1 MSQKEQN
8 DEFVAVRPS
17 LIFSWRRS
25 FRRRWSMAVAVMLV
39 IPIIFG
45 LFAAIHVRG
54 FSVPPGHLRRAEL
67 LVFVEDPSSRDWLDK
82 ISQQTPFPILLE
94 KGRIE
99 SLSASV
105 WEEIASMKYQYVAEL
120 RDVVVPDPKPV
131 FEKNQVL
138 PILPEIVTAANPWT
152 VSVNRHLQPRLKLLA
167 QLTADDLPGTWPEYY
182 GNVESFQGMR
192 YLLEIDAKG
201 NVVSCLAAGK
211 EAEKRNV
218 ALENWM
224 KSLVFP
230 KPERVK
236 GWLGCEVIGTNVDD

>member
-1 MSQKEQN
+1 MSHKEKN
-8 DEFVAVRPS
+8 DGFVAARS
-17 LIFSWRRS
+17 ALIFSWRRS
-25 FRRRWSMAVAVMLV
+25 FRRRWAMAAAIMLV
-39 IPIIFG
+39 TPIIVG

-54 FSVPPGHLRRAEL
+54 FSVPSGHLRRAEM
-67 LVFVEDPSSRDWLDK
+67 LVFVEDPSSRDWLEK
-82 ISQQTPFPILLE
+82 ISQQTPFPVLLE
-94 KGRIE
+94 KDRIE
-99 SLSASV
+99 SLSAPV
-105 WEEIASMKYQYVAEL
+105 WEEIASMKYHYVAEL

-131 FEKNQVL
+131 FEKKQVL
-138 PILPEIVTAANPWT
+138 PVLPEVVTAADPGT
-152 VSVNRHLQPRLKLLA
+152 VSMNRHLQPRLKLLA
-167 QLTADDLPGTWPEYY
+167 QLNADDLPGTWPEFY

-192 YLLEIDAKG
+192 YLLEIDEKG